1 MNANK
6 HYDLFHAPAR
16 YLNYLMPLP
25 AFPLVKLIK
34 QISNTRS
41 KKNQTMRTNL
51 ILFSRLTLFAG
62 VQQSAKKRSGRV
74 CLEHH
79 STPIVYIYT

>member
-1 MNANK
+1 MSAKK

-16 YLNYLMPLP
+16 YLNYLMSLP
-25 AFPLVKLIK
+25 AFPLIKLIK

-41 KKNQTMRTNL
+41 KTPNNANKFDFVLSSNVV
-51 ILFSRLTLFAG
+51 AG
-62 VQQSAKKRSGRV
+62 VQQSAKMRSRRV

-79 STPIVYIYT
+79 YTLIVYIYT